1 MLIIPTLEERLRV
14 KAFITYER
22 NYTRDFVAFAE
33 LSCLLEPQ
41 QVVEALRTLDEK
53 FKWEKQP
60 SMILEIT
67 KALLRP
73 EPHDRAT
80 HGFETLPLLHPK
92 LKTWEEVVAQCHE
105 IGRRLSIRI
114 VGGSTHATPQP

>member
-22 NYTRDFVAFAE
+22 SYTRDFVDFAE

-41 QVVEALRTLDEK
+41 QVMETLSTLDEK
-53 FKWEKQP
+53 FQWEKQP

-73 EPHDRAT
+73 APHDRET
-80 HGFETLPLLHPK
+80 HGFETLRLLHPK
-92 LKTWEEVVAQCHE
+92 LKTWDEVAAQCHE

-114 VGGSTHATPQP
+114 VGGNSDATPQP